1 MRDKGRQIRTKE
13 QSSLSPAW
21 SARRV
26 VCHLKKL
33 DIQAVCTA
41 LSGARPGEAA
51 YMTQYQNA
59 VNAVMKKLTKEE
71 LSDFT
76 DTAKAWTEQGSTPET
91 QAHNWTTK
99 GLKFFQTV
107 VKTAFQDFGVRLLI
121 CSIVKDQDGER
132 MMHL

>member
-1 MRDKGRQIRTKE
+1 MRSKGRQIRTKE

-26 VCHLKKL
+26 VCHLKKA
-33 DIQAVCTA
+33 DIEAIAIT
-41 LSGARPGEAA
+41 LSGARPGERA
-51 YMTQYQNA
+51 YMKQYQNA
-59 VNAVMKKLTKEE
+59 VNAVMGKLSKQE
-71 LSDFT
+71 LSEFT

-91 QAHNWTTK
+91 QAHNWATK

-107 VKTAFQDFGVRLLI
+107 VKTGFRDFGVRLLI